1 MATKKDKVDF
11 IYNVAKYN
19 GLKYTKTSLNR
30 MPVEALGKFINQ
42 SSEVKEKFEL
52 YLEHI
57 SSNKNAKSADGSIKR
72 RRKVEILDVSD
83 EKIELLNEIV
93 GDLVDSPTS
102 FLAIMKMNDF
112 MGNLKYGEIPDN
124 ILKINIDILK
134 TVSPVWAFKLLD
146 FSVSQTLVLQDEETT

>member
-30 MPVEALGKFINQ
+30 MPVEALDKFINQ

-57 SSNKNAKSADGSIKR
+57 SSNKNAKSADGS
-72 RRKVEILDVSD
+72 
-83 EKIELLNEIV
+83 IELLNEIV

-134 TVSPVWAFKLLD
+134 TVSHVWAFKLLD
-146 FSVSQTLVLQDEETT
+146 FSVTQTLALQDEETT